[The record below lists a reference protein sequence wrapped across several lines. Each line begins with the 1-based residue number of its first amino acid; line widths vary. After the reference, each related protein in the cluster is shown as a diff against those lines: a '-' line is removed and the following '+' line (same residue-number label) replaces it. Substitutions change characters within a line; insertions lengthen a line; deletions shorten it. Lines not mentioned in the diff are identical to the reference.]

1 MGGFP
6 GAGDLGPA
14 LEGEGLPAKRMRV
27 TYPGGREKLKGENSG
42 EGVEGALWELE
53 KRLGQTMGTLSADP
67 GLRLTATGRHQYR
80 HGMEPPGTSRGNMGG
95 SSGPVQGRNQ
105 KGRCVPEQGL
115 GGTRCE
121 DHLGKLSS
129 VSAWL
134 ECNVQLSV

>member
-95 SSGPVQGRNQ
+95 AVDQCRGETRRGGVSPNRGWE
-105 KGRCVPEQGL
+105 EQGVKTIW
-115 GGTRCE
+115 GNCQ
-121 DHLGKLSS
+121 
-129 VSAWL
+129 V
-134 ECNVQLSV
+134 